1 MSPSRVSLLLA
12 FAAILSCGREDT
24 VRRPYDNND
33 LQLVTAYTAKDF
45 CSCLFVME
53 MSEDYCRRWTA
64 ADPAV
69 ATVRVDY
76 EKRTIQTA
84 AALLWGEKARFV
96 SARDGCVLESGA
108 LTSP

>member
-1 MSPSRVSLLLA
+1 MSPSRLALLLA
-12 FAAILSCGREDT
+12 ACAALSCERGDT

-33 LQLVTAYTAKDF
+33 LQLVTSYTAKDF
-45 CSCLFVME
+45 CSCVFVME

-64 ADPAV
+64 ASPAV

-76 EKRTIQTA
+76 QEHTVQTA

-96 SARDGCVLESGA
+96 NAREGCVLE
-108 LTSP
+108 

>member
-1 MSPSRVSLLLA
+1 MSPGRLLRVLA
-12 FAAILSCGREDT
+12 CAAALSCDGGDT

-45 CSCLFVME
+45 CSCVFVMQR
-53 MSEDYCRRWTA
+53 SEDDCRRWTA
-64 ADPAV
+64 ASPAV

-76 EKRTIQTA
+76 QERSVQTA

-96 SARDGCVLESGA
+96 SERDGCVLE
-108 LTSP
+108 